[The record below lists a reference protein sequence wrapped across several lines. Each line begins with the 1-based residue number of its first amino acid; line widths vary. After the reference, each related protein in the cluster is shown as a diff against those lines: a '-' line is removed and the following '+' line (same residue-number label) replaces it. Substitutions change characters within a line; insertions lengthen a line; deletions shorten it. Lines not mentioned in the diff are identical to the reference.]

1 MGDARCSCGAVTL
14 SLPEEPSG
22 IIVACHCIDCQRRTG
37 APFGVGAYYPA
48 NVVTISG
55 TAKEFTHN
63 AASGGAS
70 PSQLME
76 AVGTDTA
83 GMSKL
88 LDRLEVKGL
97 IERRPN
103 PSDRR
108 SVMIELTERGL
119 ALVPELTPVF
129 SQVARQLFDGFS
141 DDEVANLTSS
151 LRRMGENLKS

>member
-1 MGDARCSCGAVTL
+1 
-14 SLPEEPSG
+14 
-22 IIVACHCIDCQRRTG
+22 
-37 APFGVGAYYPA
+37 
-48 NVVTISG
+48 
-55 TAKEFTHN
+55 
-63 AASGGAS
+63 
-70 PSQLME
+70 ME

-83 GMSKL
+83 GMTKL
-88 LDRLEVKGL
+88 LDRLEAKGL

-108 SVMIELTERGL
+108 SVMIEPTERGL

-151 LRRMGENLKS
+151 LRRMGENLKDPR

>member
-1 MGDARCSCGAVTL
+1 MTNVIQVLGGASLLHQLARDVTTQL
-14 SLPEEPSG
+14 DRRLAPLG
-22 IIVACHCIDCQRRTG
+22 ITTQQA
-37 APFGVGAYYPA
+37 ALL
-48 NVVTISG
+48 
-55 TAKEFTHN
+55 HN

-76 AVGTDTA
+76 AVGTDMA

-88 LDRLEVKGL
+88 LDRLEAKGL

-108 SVMIELTERGL
+108 SVMIEPTERGL

-141 DDEVANLTSS
+141 DDEVGNLTSS